1 MIFSS
6 FDFLFRFLPL
16 FLILYFICP
25 EKWRNQ
31 CLFAGSLIF
40 YFYGARH
47 SPLYFV
53 LFLLSI
59 PVNFFIGQL
68 IGRKRDAKERSF
80 WLNAGIFYNL
90 FWLIL
95 FKYSTFITENLN
107 LLLSYTKT
115 GLQFPVIRLSL
126 PLGISFY
133 TFQAIAY
140 LADVYRKEIRS
151 EHSLLR
157 FCTWFSM
164 FTQVTSGPITRYQ
177 EIRSQLIRRR
187 FSMDRLETGLREFTI
202 GLSLKVLLA
211 NQLGRLWSQVGAIGY
226 ESISTPLAWMGIIAF
241 SLQLYFDFYGY
252 SLMAQGIGWILGFQI
267 PRNFAYPYQS
277 LTMTEF
283 WRRWHITLGKWFR
296 DYVYIPLGG
305 NRKGFVIIVRNLLTV
320 WLLTGFWHGAD
331 WNFLLW
337 GLLLFALISIE
348 KMGLGRILNRF
359 PAAGHLYM
367 ALVIPLNWLVF
378 AISQPPQ
385 ILIYLQRLFPFFTA
399 PGTYTWF
406 EGDYLKYGRI
416 YGLSLLAGLIF
427 MTDLPRRIYSR
438 HRRSFLTA
446 VILIVLFWLC
456 VYCIKMGMDDPFLY
470 FRF

>member
-31 CLFAGSLIF
+31 CLLDGSLIF

-187 FSMDRLETGLREFTI
+187 FSMDRLETGL
-202 GLSLKVLLA
+202 
-211 NQLGRLWSQVGAIGY
+211 
-226 ESISTPLAWMGIIAF
+226 
-241 SLQLYFDFYGY
+241 
-252 SLMAQGIGWILGFQI
+252 
-267 PRNFAYPYQS
+267 
-277 LTMTEF
+277 
-283 WRRWHITLGKWFR
+283 
-296 DYVYIPLGG
+296 
-305 NRKGFVIIVRNLLTV
+305 
-320 WLLTGFWHGAD
+320 
-331 WNFLLW
+331 
-337 GLLLFALISIE
+337 
-348 KMGLGRILNRF
+348 
-359 PAAGHLYM
+359 
-367 ALVIPLNWLVF
+367 
-378 AISQPPQ
+378 
-385 ILIYLQRLFPFFTA
+385 
-399 PGTYTWF
+399 
-406 EGDYLKYGRI
+406 
-416 YGLSLLAGLIF
+416 
-427 MTDLPRRIYSR
+427 
-438 HRRSFLTA
+438 
-446 VILIVLFWLC
+446 
-456 VYCIKMGMDDPFLY
+456 
-470 FRF
+470 

>member
-40 YFYGARH
+40 YFYG
-47 SPLYFV
+47 SQTLPLYFV
-53 LFLLSI
+53 LFLL
-59 PVNFFIGQL
+59 F
-68 IGRKRDAKERSF
+68 RKLFHRTAYWKKTGCKRTQPR
-80 WLNAGIFYNL
+80 LNAGIFYNL

-95 FKYSTFITENLN
+95 FKYSIYNGKLKPAPIIYKQVC
-107 LLLSYTKT
+107 S
-115 GLQFPVIRLSL
+115 FPSSAC
-126 PLGISFY
+126 PSLGISFY
-133 TFQAIAY
+133 TFQGIAY

-305 NRKGFVIIVRNLLTV
+305 NRK
-320 WLLTGFWHGAD
+320 A
-331 WNFLLW
+331 
-337 GLLLFALISIE
+337 
-348 KMGLGRILNRF
+348 
-359 PAAGHLYM
+359 
-367 ALVIPLNWLVF
+367 
-378 AISQPPQ
+378 
-385 ILIYLQRLFPFFTA
+385 
-399 PGTYTWF
+399 
-406 EGDYLKYGRI
+406 
-416 YGLSLLAGLIF
+416 LSLWCA
-427 MTDLPRRIYSR
+427 IY
-438 HRRSFLTA
+438 
-446 VILIVLFWLC
+446 
-456 VYCIKMGMDDPFLY
+456 
-470 FRF
+470 

>member
-6 FDFLFRFLPL
+6 FEFLFHFLPIFLL
-16 FLILYFICP
+16 FYFVCP
-25 EKWRNQ
+25 VKWRNL
-31 CLFAGSLIF
+31 CLLVGNLCF

-47 SPLYFV
+47 MPVYFI
-53 LFLLSI
+53 LFLTSML
-59 PVNFFIGQL
+59 VNFFIGRR
-68 IGRKRDAKERSF
+68 IGRKWNGTERGY
-80 WLNAGIFYNL
+80 WLTAGICYNL
-90 FWLIL
+90 FWLLL
-95 FKYSTFITENLN
+95 FKYSAFIAENLN
-107 LLLSYTKT
+107 LLLTHLGSGFRLPTVS
-115 GLQFPVIRLSL
+115 FPL

-133 TFQAIAY
+133 TFQAIAF
-140 LADVYRKEIRS
+140 LVDVYKKEIRS
-151 EHSLLR
+151 EPSLLR
-157 FCTWFSM
+157 YCTWFSM

-177 EIRSQLIRRR
+177 EIRPQLLKRH

-283 WRRWHITLGKWFR
+283 WRRWHMTLGKWFR

-305 NRKGFVIIVRNLLTV
+305 NRKGFTVMVRNLLAV

-337 GLLLFALISIE
+337 GLLLFVLISIE

-378 AISQPPQ
+378 AVAQPSQ
-385 ILIYLQRLFPFFTA
+385 ILIYLQRLFPFTA
-399 PGTYTWF
+399 ASGAYTWF

-416 YGLSLLAGLIF
+416 YGLSLLVGLIF
-427 MTDLPRRIYSR
+427 TTDLPRRLYNRCR
-438 HRRSFLTA
+438 HSLPTALVLT
-446 VILIVLFWLC
+446 ILFWIC
-456 VYCIKMGMDDPFLY
+456 VYCIKMGMNDPFLY

>member
-40 YFYGARH
+40 YFMDQTLPLILSC
-47 SPLYFV
+47 SPFNTCKL
-53 LFLLSI
+53 
-59 PVNFFIGQL
+59 FIGQL

-107 LLLSYTKT
+107 LLLSYTK
-115 GLQFPVIRLSL
+115 QVCSFPFIRLSL

-164 FTQVTSGPITRYQ
+164 FTQATSGPITRYQ

-202 GLSLKVLLA
+202 GLK
-211 NQLGRLWSQVGAIGY
+211 
-226 ESISTPLAWMGIIAF
+226 P
-241 SLQLYFDFYGY
+241 
-252 SLMAQGIGWILGFQI
+252 
-267 PRNFAYPYQS
+267 
-277 LTMTEF
+277 
-283 WRRWHITLGKWFR
+283 
-296 DYVYIPLGG
+296 
-305 NRKGFVIIVRNLLTV
+305 
-320 WLLTGFWHGAD
+320 
-331 WNFLLW
+331 
-337 GLLLFALISIE
+337 
-348 KMGLGRILNRF
+348 
-359 PAAGHLYM
+359 
-367 ALVIPLNWLVF
+367 
-378 AISQPPQ
+378 
-385 ILIYLQRLFPFFTA
+385 
-399 PGTYTWF
+399 
-406 EGDYLKYGRI
+406 
-416 YGLSLLAGLIF
+416 
-427 MTDLPRRIYSR
+427 
-438 HRRSFLTA
+438 
-446 VILIVLFWLC
+446 
-456 VYCIKMGMDDPFLY
+456 
-470 FRF
+470 

>member
-16 FLILYFICP
+16 FLAVYFICP
-25 EKWRNQ
+25 EKWRNPV
-31 CLFAGSLIF
+31 LLTGSLIF
-40 YFYGARH
+40 YFYGSRH
-47 SPLYFV
+47 IPLYFI
-53 LFLLSI
+53 LFLVSMLI
-59 PVNFFIGQL
+59 NFFIGRR
-68 IGRKRDAKERSF
+68 IGRRWNGKERGC
-80 WLNAGIFYNL
+80 WLAAGICYNL

-95 FKYSTFITENLN
+95 FKYSTFTAENLN
-107 LLLSYTKT
+107 LLLDRLGSDFR
-115 GLQFPVIRLSL
+115 FPCVSLPL

-140 LADVYRKEIRS
+140 LIDIYRKEIRS
-151 EHSLLR
+151 EGSLLK

-177 EIRSQLIRRR
+177 EVRSQLIRRS
-187 FSMDRLETGLREFTI
+187 FSMERLETGLREFTI

-211 NQLGRLWSQVGAIGY
+211 NQLGRLWSQIGAIGY

-252 SLMAQGIGWILGFQI
+252 SLMAQGIGWILGFTI

-277 LTMTEF
+277 LSMTEF

-305 NRKGFVIIVRNLLTV
+305 NRKGFAVMVRNLLTV

-337 GLLLFALISIE
+337 GLLLFVLISIE

-359 PAAGHLYM
+359 PAVGHLYM

-378 AISQPPQ
+378 AITQPSQ
-385 ILIYLQRLFPFFTA
+385 ILIYLQRLFPFTAA

-406 EGDYLKYGRI
+406 AGDYLKYGRI

-438 HRRSFLTA
+438 YRHSLLTA
-446 VILIVLFWLC
+446 LGLTILFWIC

>member
-6 FDFLFRFLPL
+6 FEFLFHFFPI
-16 FLILYFICP
+16 FLIFYFICP
-25 EKWRNQ
+25 DQYRNL
-31 CLFAGSLIF
+31 CLLTGSLLF
-40 YFYGARH
+40 YFYSARH

-53 LFLLSI
+53 LFLVSMT
-59 PVNFFIGQL
+59 VNFFIGRC
-68 IGRKRDAKERSF
+68 IGKNRHEKERGY
-80 WLNAGIFYNL
+80 WLAAGIAYNL
-90 FWLIL
+90 FWLLL
-95 FKYSTFITENLN
+95 FKYSAFITENLN
-107 LLLSYTKT
+107 LMMKHLGFDFRLPTI
-115 GLQFPVIRLSL
+115 QFSL

-133 TFQAIAY
+133 TFQAMACLIDIY
-140 LADVYRKEIRS
+140 KKEIRS
-151 EHSLLR
+151 EPSFLR
-157 FCTWFSM
+157 YCTWFSM

-177 EIRSQLIRRR
+177 DIRSQLLKRHV
-187 FSMDRLETGLREFTI
+187 SLNRLETGLREFTI

-211 NQLGRLWSQVGAIGY
+211 NQLGRLWSQIGAIGY

-252 SLMAQGIGWILGFQI
+252 SLMAQGIGWILGFSI

-283 WRRWHITLGKWFR
+283 WRRWHMTLGRWFR

-305 NRKGFVIIVRNLLTV
+305 NRNGFAAMVRNLLAV

-337 GLLLFALISIE
+337 GLLLFVLILVE

-359 PAAGHLYM
+359 PLIGHLYM

-378 AISQPPQ
+378 AVAQPSQ
-385 ILIYLQRLFPFFTA
+385 ILIYLQRLFPFTA
-399 PGTYTWF
+399 AANTYTWF
-406 EGDYLKYGRI
+406 AGDYLKYGRI

-438 HRRSFLTA
+438 HRYGLLTA
-446 VILIVLFWLC
+446 LGLTALFWLC

>member
-140 LADVYRKEIRS
+140 LADVYKKEIRS

-226 ESISTPLAWMGIIAF
+226 ESISLPGWELLHSAF
-241 SLQLYFDFYGY
+241 SFTLTFTATPSWPRESAGSWDF
-252 SLMAQGIGWILGFQI
+252 
-267 PRNFAYPYQS
+267 
-277 LTMTEF
+277 
-283 WRRWHITLGKWFR
+283 
-296 DYVYIPLGG
+296 
-305 NRKGFVIIVRNLLTV
+305 
-320 WLLTGFWHGAD
+320 
-331 WNFLLW
+331 
-337 GLLLFALISIE
+337 
-348 KMGLGRILNRF
+348 RF
-359 PAAGHLYM
+359 PETLP
-367 ALVIPLNWLVF
+367 IP
-378 AISQPPQ
+378 
-385 ILIYLQRLFPFFTA
+385 T
-399 PGTYTWF
+399 
-406 EGDYLKYGRI
+406 
-416 YGLSLLAGLIF
+416 SL
-427 MTDLPRRIYSR
+427 
-438 HRRSFLTA
+438 
-446 VILIVLFWLC
+446 
-456 VYCIKMGMDDPFLY
+456 
-470 FRF
+470 

>member
-1 MIFSS
+1 M
-6 FDFLFRFLPL
+6 
-16 FLILYFICP
+16 
-25 EKWRNQ
+25 
-31 CLFAGSLIF
+31 
-40 YFYGARH
+40 
-47 SPLYFV
+47 
-53 LFLLSI
+53 
-59 PVNFFIGQL
+59 
-68 IGRKRDAKERSF
+68 
-80 WLNAGIFYNL
+80 
-90 FWLIL
+90 
-95 FKYSTFITENLN
+95 
-107 LLLSYTKT
+107 
-115 GLQFPVIRLSL
+115 
-126 PLGISFY
+126 
-133 TFQAIAY
+133 
-140 LADVYRKEIRS
+140 
-151 EHSLLR
+151 
-157 FCTWFSM
+157 
-164 FTQVTSGPITRYQ
+164 
-177 EIRSQLIRRR
+177 
-187 FSMDRLETGLREFTI
+187 
-202 GLSLKVLLA
+202 LA

-305 NRKGFVIIVRNLLTV
+305 NRKGFVIMVRNLLTV

-337 GLLLFALISIE
+337 GLLLFALISVE